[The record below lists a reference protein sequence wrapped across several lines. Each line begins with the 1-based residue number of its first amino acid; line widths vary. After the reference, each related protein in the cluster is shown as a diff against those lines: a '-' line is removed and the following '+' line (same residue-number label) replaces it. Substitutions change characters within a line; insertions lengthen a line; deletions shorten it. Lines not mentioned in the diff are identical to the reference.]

1 MERQMKIKEKVAEIL
16 NSGKS
21 MGLMMVARSAGC
33 TELEAAESLK
43 DEDKLILDGSEF
55 DRVYSFLQGFN
66 DLTFFIEKGGNI
78 FENRVKL
85 GNGKEGMGYFNLF
98 DEGCLNGHL
107 KKSSVYKIA
116 LLKIPFM
123 NLTSYQTV
131 FFDKDGNSLYSF
143 YLSRTNHKHDEA
155 EVQIFTQFLRG

>member
-1 MERQMKIKEKVAEIL
+1 MEIKEKVKEIL

-21 MGLMMVARSAGC
+21 MGLMMVAKSAEC
-33 TELEAAESLK
+33 SELEACMAL
-43 DEDKLILDGSEF
+43 DENDRLILDGSEF
-55 DRVYSFLQGFN
+55 DRAYEFLKGFSS
-66 DLTFFIEKGGNI
+66 LTFFIEKGGNI
-78 FENRVKL
+78 FENRIKL

-107 KKSSVYKIA
+107 LKSSVAKIA

-123 NLTSYQTV
+123 HLTSYQSV
-131 FFDKDGNSLYSF
+131 FFDKEGNSLYSF

-155 EVQIFTQFLRG
+155 EVDRFMSFMRGE